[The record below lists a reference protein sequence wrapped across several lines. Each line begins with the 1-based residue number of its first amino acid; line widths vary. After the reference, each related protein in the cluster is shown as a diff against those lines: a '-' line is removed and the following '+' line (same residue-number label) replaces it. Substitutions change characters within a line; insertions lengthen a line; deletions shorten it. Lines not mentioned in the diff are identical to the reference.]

1 MVLGCED
8 ERQTRG
14 LNSELN
20 FGFAIGSRTENLS
33 TFRLIQT
40 TSPHDHTHHH
50 RSCRRIVHCFG
61 RVRTNAL
68 QSRKAR
74 ITVADTD
81 ADPGIEPNAS
91 AENGFQV
98 RAISAEA
105 LADPA
110 AENDASVRS
119 NAAEANTDAT
129 AKNDAGCES
138 TKNDVDP
145 AETESNIRDNSSET
159 GPNTCVDCS

>member
-1 MVLGCED
+1 LGAEP
-8 ERQTRG
+8 
-14 LNSELN
+14 
-20 FGFAIGSRTENLS
+20 ENLS

-40 TSPHDHTHHH
+40 TSPHDHTHH
-50 RSCRRIVHCFG
+50 RRNCRRIVHCLG

-81 ADPGIEPNAS
+81 TDADPGIEPDAS
-91 AENGFQV
+91 AENGSQV

-105 LADPA
+105 LADA
-110 AENDASVRS
+110 DAENDASVRS

-129 AKNDAGCES
+129 AKNDAGCQS

-159 GPNTCVDCS
+159 GPNTCADSSQTNTDAGASSRH